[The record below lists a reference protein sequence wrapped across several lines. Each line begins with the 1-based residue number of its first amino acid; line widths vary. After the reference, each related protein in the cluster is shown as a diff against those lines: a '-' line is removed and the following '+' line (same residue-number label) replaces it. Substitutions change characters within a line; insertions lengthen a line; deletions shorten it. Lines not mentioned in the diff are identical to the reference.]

1 MSARGNGRKHPT
13 RKFPGKLGKRP
24 DRYEQRKA
32 EALLRQAHGPR
43 FGR

>member
-1 MSARGNGRKHPT
+1 MSVRGNGRKHPT

-32 EALLRQAHGPR
+32 EALARKAKGDR
-43 FGR
+43 